1 MLVTN
6 PSSSLPRSCESIY
19 SSSRRIHEIAQLEA
33 CEIPRIPR
41 VGDLRAAFR
50 SSEQYK
56 PTSPDWPPKA
66 VPDWV
71 SSRPL
76 PTSLPS
82 LHALSR
88 APAGS
93 HTITVEQKSTHR
105 GYASVPPVKKVLTSF
120 TEISS
125 HGKSHHTEN
134 ISLVEPLRLP
144 RPCSRESCSYV
155 LRDIRLNAALTRVIH
170 NEPLSS
176 DVVWNDKLQPFEL
189 KHDEEE
195 ARHTAMLN
203 NLPLDGRQAIIDGFR
218 EFYNDEWFE
227 EFAASQEGQEV
238 TSLSRRLSTL
248 SRSSSSRV
256 KSSLGGLVQRGA
268 DVVRS
273 GGDIVRK
280 VRSRARSVSTRF
292 SID

>member
-93 HTITVEQKSTHR
+93 HTITVEQKSPHR

-238 TSLSRRLSTL
+238 TIIDGMATPQRFSTRLSDIL
-248 SRSSSSRV
+248 PED
-256 KSSLGGLVQRGA
+256 LDFYA
-268 DVVRS
+268 DER
-273 GGDIVRK
+273 
-280 VRSRARSVSTRF
+280 
-292 SID
+292 

>member
-1 MLVTN
+1 MLVSN
-6 PSSSLPRSCESIY
+6 PSPRSYESIY
-19 SSSRRIHEIAQLEA
+19 SSRRIHEIAQLQA

-41 VGDLRAAFR
+41 VCDLRAAFR
-50 SSEQYK
+50 SSGQYE
-56 PTSPDWPPKA
+56 SNPDWAPA

-76 PTSLPS
+76 PSLPS
-82 LHALSR
+82 LPRLPPLPSAV
-88 APAGS
+88 P
-93 HTITVEQKSTHR
+93 HTITVEHNSQPRAYKSVSSTP
-105 GYASVPPVKKVLTSF
+105 AKKALTSF
-120 TEISS
+120 TEIS
-125 HGKSHHTEN
+125 HAKSYEDDL
-134 ISLVEPLRLP
+134 SLSEPARHP

-170 NEPLSS
+170 NEPLSQN
-176 DVVWNDKLQPFEL
+176 VVWNDKLQPFEL

-195 ARHTAMLN
+195 AQHTAMLD

-218 EFYNDEWFE
+218 DFYNDEWLE

-256 KSSLGGLVQRGA
+256 KNTLEGLVQRGG
-268 DVVRS
+268 DMVQR